1 MKSKFLLLTL
11 IFLGSCSFIQQRMA
25 VKNLKFSYKGAT
37 IEALTID
44 RMNFIVN
51 LEAYNPNQ
59 MDAIIDRMDYVIY
72 FEGIRAISGS
82 TSQSYEIKAQGR
94 KVIPVSGTIMFV
106 DLPDLF
112 KAIKSS
118 YGKSKVKIT
127 AELKLQIK
135 TIIGKFKYTVKLDEY
150 IPLNWK

>member
-1 MKSKFLLLTL
+1 MKSKFLLLIL
-11 IFLGSCSFIQQRMA
+11 FLGSCYLIQQRTA
-25 VKNLKFSYKGAT
+25 VKNLKFSYKSAT
-37 IEALTID
+37 IQALTID

-59 MDAIIDRMDYVIY
+59 IDAIIDRMDYVIY

-82 TSQSYEIKAQGR
+82 TSEIYEIKAQGR

-106 DLPDLF
+106 DLPELF

-118 YGKSKVKIT
+118 YGKSRVKIS
-127 AELKLQIK
+127 AELKPEIK
-135 TIIGKFKYTVKLDEY
+135 TIIGKFRYTVKLEEY